1 MNRFLVVFLVIFT
14 AVCLLASPAAA
25 VRVTLI
31 GEVNDNN
38 QLVADNEIYEVDNNA
53 VGDDLVLNYIAQ
65 KVKVIGQL
73 KVVSQSNQS
82 DEYKMIKVESF
93 EVIEE

>member
-1 MNRFLVVFLVIFT
+1 VVFLVIFT